1 MLCDYQGMTS
11 CHLIA
16 VFDAYKVDTGESRIE
31 QRHNIHVVYTKK
43 GETADQYIEKF
54 AHTYKNKYDITVA
67 TSDRLEQL
75 TTSAQDARIIS
86 ARELKEQIMLEKDRL
101 KETYLRESKESDV
114 SVKAAME
121 KITAELRELLNNQ
134 ES

>member
-1 MLCDYQGMTS
+1 M
-11 CHLIA
+11 
-16 VFDAYKVDTGESRIE
+16 
-31 QRHNIHVVYTKK
+31 
-43 GETADQYIEKF
+43 
-54 AHTYKNKYDITVA
+54 A

-121 KITAELRELLNNQ
+121 KITAELREVLNNQ
-134 ES
+134 EP